1 MPILELKNIIKKYRM
16 GDSIVTAVDN
26 VTLNL
31 EQGEFAAILGTSG
44 CGKTTLMNI
53 SAGLERPTKG
63 DVVFRNIVL
72 SKLKEKKMV
81 IFRRRYMG
89 FIFQSYNLLPA
100 LTALENVSLPLL
112 FDGIGKKER
121 IKRAMQMLDMM
132 GLADRAKHKPSELS
146 GGQQQRVSIARALI
160 TQPQIVFADEPTG
173 NLDSKTAGE
182 ILNQLRNIAKKEN
195 RTLVMVTHDQ
205 NVAGFADT
213 KIQMSDGKL
222 GPTSGT
228 FCLADLCASVNPPP

>member
-26 VTLNL
+26 VTLNF

-89 FIFQSYNLLPA
+89 FIFQSYNLLPS

-112 FDGIGKKER
+112 FDGIGKRER

-132 GLADRAKHKPSELS
+132 GLADRSKHKPSELS

-160 TQPQIVFADEPTG
+160 THPQIVFADEPTG

-195 RTLVMVTHDQ
+195 RTLIMVTHDQ

-213 KIQMSDGKL
+213 KIQMSDGRL
-222 GPTSGT
+222 
-228 FCLADLCASVNPPP
+228 LI

>member
-16 GDSIVTAVDN
+16 GDSVVTAVDN
-26 VTLNL
+26 VTLNF
-31 EQGEFAAILGTSG
+31 EPGEFAAILGTSG

-132 GLADRAKHKPSELS
+132 GLADRSRHKPNELS

-213 KIQMSDGKL
+213 KIQMSDGRL
-222 GPTSGT
+222 
-228 FCLADLCASVNPPP
+228 LI

>member
-16 GDSIVTAVDN
+16 GDSVVTAVDN
-26 VTLNL
+26 VSLNL
-31 EQGEFAAILGTSG
+31 EPGEFAAILGTSG

-132 GLADRAKHKPSELS
+132 GLADRSRHKPSELS

-213 KIQMSDGKL
+213 KIQMSDGRL
-222 GPTSGT
+222 
-228 FCLADLCASVNPPP
+228 LI

>member
-26 VTLNL
+26 VTLNF

-89 FIFQSYNLLPA
+89 FIFQSYNLLPS

-112 FDGIGKKER
+112 FDGIGKRER

-132 GLADRAKHKPSELS
+132 GLADRSKHKPSELS

-160 TQPQIVFADEPTG
+160 THPQIVFADEPTG
-173 NLDSKTAGE
+173 NLDSKTAVE

-195 RTLVMVTHDQ
+195 RTLIMVTHDQ

-213 KIQMSDGKL
+213 KIQMSDGRL
-222 GPTSGT
+222 
-228 FCLADLCASVNPPP
+228 L

>member
-1 MPILELKNIIKKYRM
+1 MPILELRNIIKKYRM
-16 GDSIVTAVDN
+16 GDSVVTAVDN
-26 VTLNL
+26 VTLDL

-63 DVVFRNIVL
+63 DVIFRNVVL

-112 FDGIGKKER
+112 FDGVSKRER
-121 IKRAMQMLDMM
+121 VRRAMQMLDMM
-132 GLADRAKHKPSELS
+132 GLADRSRHKPMELS
-146 GGQQQRVSIARALI
+146 GGQQQRVSIARALV

-173 NLDSKTAGE
+173 NLDSRTAGE
-182 ILNQLRNIAKKEN
+182 ILNQLKNIAKKEN

-213 KIQMSDGKL
+213 KILMSDGRL
-222 GPTSGT
+222 
-228 FCLADLCASVNPPP
+228 LI

>member
-1 MPILELKNIIKKYRM
+1 MPILELRNIIKKYRM
-16 GDSIVTAVDN
+16 GDSVVTAVDN
-26 VTLNL
+26 VTLDL

-63 DVVFRNIVL
+63 DVIFRNVVL

-112 FDGIGKKER
+112 FDGIGKRER
-121 IKRAMQMLDMM
+121 VRRAMQMLDMM
-132 GLADRAKHKPSELS
+132 GLADRSRHKPMELS
-146 GGQQQRVSIARALI
+146 GGQQQRVSIARALV

-173 NLDSKTAGE
+173 NLDSRTAGE
-182 ILNQLRNIAKKEN
+182 ILNQLKNIAKKEN

-213 KIQMSDGKL
+213 KILMSDGRL
-222 GPTSGT
+222 
-228 FCLADLCASVNPPP
+228 LI

>member
-16 GDSIVTAVDN
+16 GDSVVTAVDN
-26 VTLNL
+26 VSLNL
-31 EQGEFAAILGTSG
+31 EPGEFAAILGTSG

-132 GLADRAKHKPSELS
+132 GLADRSRHKPNELS

-213 KIQMSDGKL
+213 KIQMSDGRL
-222 GPTSGT
+222 
-228 FCLADLCASVNPPP
+228 LI

>member
-26 VTLNL
+26 VTLNF

-89 FIFQSYNLLPA
+89 FIFQSYNLLPS

-112 FDGIGKKER
+112 FDGIGKRER

-132 GLADRAKHKPSELS
+132 GLADRSKHKPSELS

-160 TQPQIVFADEPTG
+160 THPQIVFADEPTG

-195 RTLVMVTHDQ
+195 RTLIMVTHDQ

-213 KIQMSDGKL
+213 KIQMSDGRL
-222 GPTSGT
+222 
-228 FCLADLCASVNPPP
+228 L